1 MRMFAPNTL
10 IYCNG
15 SGKSTIKL
23 NSLPDDWLAC
33 QTRIRNLMILKR
45 QFSGIWYF
53 SKKHYMLKVF
63 SNIGSYV
70 MLMQKVFSRP
80 QKRQIFWKQ
89 LIHEINSLGLESLG
103 IVAFI
108 SVFMGAVVAIQTA
121 YNIDS
126 PLIPMSM
133 VGFTT
138 RQSVIL
144 EFSPTVISLILA
156 GKVGSR
162 IASEIGTMRVTEQI
176 DALEIMGVNS
186 ANYLIFPK
194 ITASVLINP
203 VLIVF
208 SMWLGILGGWFAMSA
223 SGLVSTNDFI
233 EGIRIDFEGYT
244 IFYALTK
251 TVFFAFIISSISGF
265 FGYMTN
271 GGALEVGQAS
281 TKAVVFSSITIIL
294 FNLVLTQLL
303 LT

>member
-1 MRMFAPNTL
+1 
-10 IYCNG
+10 
-15 SGKSTIKL
+15 
-23 NSLPDDWLAC
+23 
-33 QTRIRNLMILKR
+33 
-45 QFSGIWYF
+45 
-53 SKKHYMLKVF
+53 MLKVF
-63 SNIGSYV
+63 TTIGNYV
-70 MLMQKVFSRP
+70 LLMQKVFSLP
-80 QKRQIFWKQ
+80 QKRKIFWDQ
-89 LIHEINSLGLESLG
+89 LMTEINNLGLESLG

-108 SVFMGAVVAIQTA
+108 SAFMGAVVSIQTA
-121 YNIDS
+121 YNITS

-133 VGFTT
+133 VGFTV

-144 EFSPTVISLILA
+144 EFSPTVMSLILA

-194 ITASVLINP
+194 IVASILINP

-208 SMWLGILGGWFAMSA
+208 SMWMGILGGWMAMVA
-223 SGLVSTNDFI
+223 TGLVSTNDFVQ
-233 EGIRIDFEGYT
+233 GIRDDFAGYT
-244 IFYALTK
+244 IFYAITK
-251 TVFFAFIISSISGF
+251 TIFFAFIISSVSGF
-265 FGYMTN
+265 YGYITK

-281 TKAVVFSSITIIL
+281 TKAVVFSSVIIIL

>member
-1 MRMFAPNTL
+1 MPKIFT
-10 IYCNG
+10 
-15 SGKSTIKL
+15 TIGL
-23 NSLPDDWLAC
+23 
-33 QTRIRNLMILKR
+33 
-45 QFSGIWYF
+45 
-53 SKKHYMLKVF
+53 
-63 SNIGSYV
+63 YV
-70 MLMQKVFSRP
+70 LLMQKVFSRP
-80 QKRQIFWKQ
+80 QKRKIYWKQ
-89 LIHEINSLGLESLG
+89 LMTEINSLGIESLG

-108 SVFMGAVVAIQTA
+108 SAFMGAVVAIQTA
-121 YNIDS
+121 YNITS

-133 VGFTT
+133 VGFTV

-194 ITASVLINP
+194 ITALILINP

-208 SMWLGILGGWFAMSA
+208 SMWMGILGGWVAMVA
-223 SGLVSTNDFI
+223 SQLVSTNDFVQ
-233 EGIRIDFEGYT
+233 GIRIDFQGYT
-244 IFYALTK
+244 IFYAITK
-251 TVFFAFIISSISGF
+251 TVFFAYIISSVSGF
-265 FGYMTN
+265 YGYITN

-281 TKAVVFSSITIIL
+281 TKAVVFSSVIIIL

>member
-1 MRMFAPNTL
+1 MQR
-10 IYCNG
+10 
-15 SGKSTIKL
+15 
-23 NSLPDDWLAC
+23 
-33 QTRIRNLMILKR
+33 
-45 QFSGIWYF
+45 
-53 SKKHYMLKVF
+53 VF
-63 SNIGSYV
+63 T
-70 MLMQKVFSRP
+70 KP
-80 QKRQIFWKQ
+80 QKTTIFRKQ
-89 LIHEINSLGLESLG
+89 LFNEFEHLGIESLG

-133 VGFTT
+133 VGFTV

-194 ITASVLINP
+194 VVASILINP

-208 SMWLGILGGWFAMSA
+208 SMWLGILGGWVAMVA
-223 SGLVSTNDFI
+223 TGLVTTSDFI
-233 EGIRIDFEGYT
+233 SGIRIDFEGYT

-251 TVFFAFIISSISGF
+251 TLFFAFIISSVSGF
-265 FGYMTN
+265 YGYETQ

-281 TKAVVFSSITIIL
+281 TKAVVVSSILIIL

>member
-1 MRMFAPNTL
+1 V
-10 IYCNG
+10 
-15 SGKSTIKL
+15 
-23 NSLPDDWLAC
+23 
-33 QTRIRNLMILKR
+33 
-45 QFSGIWYF
+45 
-53 SKKHYMLKVF
+53 KVF
-63 SNIGSYV
+63 TTIGRYV
-70 MLMQKVFSRP
+70 QLMQRVFTKP
-80 QKRQIFWKQ
+80 QKGSIFRAQ
-89 LIHEINSLGLESLG
+89 LFNEFQNLGLDSIG

-108 SVFMGAVVAIQTA
+108 SAFMGAVVAIQTA

-126 PLIPMSM
+126 PLIPLSM

-194 ITASVLINP
+194 IIASMLINP

-208 SMWLGILGGWFAMSA
+208 SMWMGILGGWMAMELT
-223 SGLVSTNDFI
+223 GLVTMSDYI
-233 EGIRIDFEGYT
+233 AGCRIDFEAFT
-244 IFYALTK
+244 IFYALVK
-251 TVFFAFIISSISGF
+251 TIVFAFIISSVSGY
-265 FGYMTN
+265 FGYETE

-281 TKAVVFSSITIIL
+281 TQAVVYSSIIIIL
-294 FNLVLTQLL
+294 FNLVLTQIL

>member
-1 MRMFAPNTL
+1 MPKIFT
-10 IYCNG
+10 
-15 SGKSTIKL
+15 TIGL
-23 NSLPDDWLAC
+23 
-33 QTRIRNLMILKR
+33 
-45 QFSGIWYF
+45 
-53 SKKHYMLKVF
+53 
-63 SNIGSYV
+63 YV
-70 MLMQKVFSRP
+70 ILMQKVFSRP
-80 QKRQIFWKQ
+80 QKRKIYWNQ
-89 LIHEINSLGLESLG
+89 LLTEINSLGLESLG

-108 SVFMGAVVAIQTA
+108 SAFMGAVVAIQTA
-121 YNIDS
+121 YNITS

-133 VGFTT
+133 VGFTV

-194 ITASVLINP
+194 ITASILINP

-208 SMWLGILGGWFAMSA
+208 SMWMGILGGWVAMIA
-223 SGLVSTNDFI
+223 TNLVSTNDFVQ
-233 EGIRIDFEGYT
+233 GIRIDFQGYT

-251 TVFFAFIISSISGF
+251 TVFFAFIISSVSGF
-265 FGYMTN
+265 YGYITN

-281 TKAVVFSSITIIL
+281 TKAVVFSSVIIIL

>member
-1 MRMFAPNTL
+1 
-10 IYCNG
+10 
-15 SGKSTIKL
+15 
-23 NSLPDDWLAC
+23 
-33 QTRIRNLMILKR
+33 
-45 QFSGIWYF
+45 
-53 SKKHYMLKVF
+53 MLKVF
-63 SNIGSYV
+63 TTIGNYV
-70 MLMQKVFSRP
+70 LLMQKVFSRP
-80 QKRQIFWKQ
+80 QKRRIFWNQ
-89 LIHEINSLGLESLG
+89 LMTEINSLGLESLG

-108 SVFMGAVVAIQTA
+108 SAFMGAVVAIQTA
-121 YNIDS
+121 YNITS

-133 VGFTT
+133 VGFTV

-194 ITASVLINP
+194 IVASMLINP

-208 SMWLGILGGWFAMSA
+208 SMWMGILGGWVAMIA
-223 SGLVSTNDFI
+223 SNLVSTNDFVQ
-233 EGIRIDFEGYT
+233 GIRIDFLGYT

-251 TVFFAFIISSISGF
+251 TIFFAFIISSVSGF
-265 FGYMTN
+265 YGYETR

-281 TKAVVFSSITIIL
+281 TKAVVFSSVIIIL

>member
-1 MRMFAPNTL
+1 
-10 IYCNG
+10 
-15 SGKSTIKL
+15 
-23 NSLPDDWLAC
+23 
-33 QTRIRNLMILKR
+33 
-45 QFSGIWYF
+45 
-53 SKKHYMLKVF
+53 MLKVF
-63 SNIGSYV
+63 TTIGNYIL
-70 MLMQKVFSRP
+70 LMQKVFTWP
-80 QKRQIFWKQ
+80 QKRRIFWDQ
-89 LIHEINSLGLESLG
+89 LMTEINSLGLESLG

-108 SVFMGAVVAIQTA
+108 SAFMGAVVSIQTA
-121 YNIDS
+121 YNITS

-133 VGFTT
+133 VGFTV

-194 ITASVLINP
+194 IVASILINP

-208 SMWLGILGGWFAMSA
+208 SMWMGILGGWIAMVA
-223 SGLVSTNDFI
+223 TGLVSTNDFVQ
-233 EGIRIDFEGYT
+233 GIRIDFLGYT
-244 IFYALTK
+244 IFYAITK
-251 TVFFAFIISSISGF
+251 TVFFAFIISSVSGF
-265 FGYMTN
+265 YGYITN

-281 TKAVVFSSITIIL
+281 TKAVVFSSVIIIL

>member
-1 MRMFAPNTL
+1 MV
-10 IYCNG
+10 
-15 SGKSTIKL
+15 
-23 NSLPDDWLAC
+23 
-33 QTRIRNLMILKR
+33 
-45 QFSGIWYF
+45 
-53 SKKHYMLKVF
+53 KVF
-63 SNIGSYV
+63 TTIGNYV
-70 MLMQKVFSRP
+70 LLMQKVFSRP
-80 QKRQIFWKQ
+80 QKGRIFWDQ
-89 LIHEINSLGLESLG
+89 LMNEINFLGLESLG

-108 SVFMGAVVAIQTA
+108 SAFMGAVVSIQTA
-121 YNIDS
+121 YNITS

-133 VGFTT
+133 VGFTV

-194 ITASVLINP
+194 IVASILINP
-203 VLIVF
+203 VLIIF
-208 SMWLGILGGWFAMSA
+208 SMWMGILGGWIAMVA
-223 SGLVSTNDFI
+223 TGLVSTNDFVS
-233 EGIRIDFEGYT
+233 GIRIDFAGYT
-244 IFYALTK
+244 IFYAITK
-251 TVFFAFIISSISGF
+251 TIFFAYIISSVSGF
-265 FGYMTN
+265 YGYITQ

-281 TKAVVFSSITIIL
+281 TKAVVFSSVIIIL

>member
-1 MRMFAPNTL
+1 
-10 IYCNG
+10 
-15 SGKSTIKL
+15 
-23 NSLPDDWLAC
+23 
-33 QTRIRNLMILKR
+33 
-45 QFSGIWYF
+45 
-53 SKKHYMLKVF
+53 MLKVF
-63 SNIGSYV
+63 STTGEYV

-80 QKRQIFWKQ
+80 QKRRIFWNQ
-89 LIHEINSLGLESLG
+89 LMIEINSLGLESLG

-108 SVFMGAVVAIQTA
+108 SAFMGAVVAIQTA
-121 YNIDS
+121 YNITS

-133 VGFTT
+133 VGFTV

-186 ANYLIFPK
+186 ANFLIFPK
-194 ITASVLINP
+194 IVASMLINP

-208 SMWLGILGGWFAMSA
+208 SMWMGILGGWLAMVA
-223 SGLVSTNDFI
+223 TGLVSTNDFVQ
-233 EGIRIDFEGYT
+233 GIRIDFLGYT

-251 TVFFAFIISSISGF
+251 TVFFAFLISSISGF
-265 FGYMTN
+265 FGYITQ

-281 TKAVVFSSITIIL
+281 TKAVVFSSVMIIL

>member
-1 MRMFAPNTL
+1 MLRPISTL
-10 IYCNG
+10 
-15 SGKSTIKL
+15 
-23 NSLPDDWLAC
+23 
-33 QTRIRNLMILKR
+33 
-45 QFSGIWYF
+45 
-53 SKKHYMLKVF
+53 
-63 SNIGSYV
+63 GSYV
-70 MLMQKVFSRP
+70 LLMRRVFTRP
-80 QKRQIFWKQ
+80 QKGRLFWQQ
-89 LIHEINSLGLESLG
+89 LFFEIDQLGLDSIG

-108 SVFMGAVVAIQTA
+108 SMFMGAVVAIQTA

-162 IASEIGTMRVTEQI
+162 IASQIGTMRVTEQI

-194 ITASVLINP
+194 VVASVLINP
-203 VLIVF
+203 VLIVL
-208 SMWLGILGGWFAMSA
+208 SMWLGIIGGWAAMIFSK
-223 SGLVSTNDFI
+223 LVSMHDYI
-233 EGIRIDFEGYT
+233 QGIRLDFEAYT

-251 TVFFAFIISSISGF
+251 TICFAFIIATVSGF
-265 FGYMTN
+265 FGYRTQ

-281 TKAVVFSSITIIL
+281 TKAVVISSIFIIL

-303 LT
+303 LG

>member
-1 MRMFAPNTL
+1 M
-10 IYCNG
+10 Y
-15 SGKSTIKL
+15 S
-23 NSLPDDWLAC
+23 
-33 QTRIRNLMILKR
+33 
-45 QFSGIWYF
+45 
-53 SKKHYMLKVF
+53 VF
-63 SNIGSYV
+63 THIGNYV
-70 MLMQKVFSRP
+70 LLMQKVFTRP
-80 QKRQIFWKQ
+80 QKGRIFWKQ
-89 LIHEINSLGLESLG
+89 LIDEINFLGLESLG

-108 SVFMGAVVAIQTA
+108 SAFMGAVVAIQTA
-121 YNIDS
+121 YNITS
-126 PLIPMSM
+126 PLMPMSL
-133 VGFTT
+133 VGFTV

-194 ITASVLINP
+194 VVASILINP

-208 SMWLGILGGWFAMSA
+208 SMWMGILGGWIAMLA
-223 SGLVSTNDFI
+223 TNQVTTNDFVQ
-233 EGIRIDFEGYT
+233 GIRLDFLGYT
-244 IFYALTK
+244 IFYAITK
-251 TVFFAFIISSISGF
+251 TIFFAFIISSVSGYY
-265 FGYMTN
+265 GYFTN

-281 TKAVVFSSITIIL
+281 TKAVVYSSVIIIL